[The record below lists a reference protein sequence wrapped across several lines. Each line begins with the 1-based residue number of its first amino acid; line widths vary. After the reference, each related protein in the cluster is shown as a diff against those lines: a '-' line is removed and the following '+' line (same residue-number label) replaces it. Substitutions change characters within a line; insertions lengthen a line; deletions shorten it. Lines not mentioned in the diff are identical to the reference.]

1 MTGFGIGQNNSYVVG
16 AVRLQFNKMIAHEPE
31 SDQYFS
37 IAALDVED
45 APADG
50 EPDHRYENLKE
61 RLEKHVL
68 PKMFPNGLEFS
79 IIHGFDYLVLN
90 ANIDG
95 HDMAIFPGT
104 IIYVRSDNSYGAIV
118 TSAADLIGVSMR
130 EGRLVIE

>member
-1 MTGFGIGQNNSYVVG
+1 MTGFGTGKSNSYVVG
-16 AVRLQFNKMIAHEPE
+16 AVKFNFNEMLANGPE
-31 SDQYFS
+31 SDQFFS
-37 IAALDVED
+37 IAALDVDD

-68 PKMFPNGLEFS
+68 PKMFPNGIPFS

-90 ANIDG
+90 ACIDG

-118 TSAADLIGVSMR
+118 TSAAVPTVSINQGLM
-130 EGRLVIE
+130 VIE

>member
-1 MTGFGIGQNNSYVVG
+1 MTSFGIGKSNSYIVG
-16 AVRLQFNKMIAHEPE
+16 AIKFNFNEILANGPE

-68 PKMFPNGLEFS
+68 PKMFPNGIPFS
-79 IIHGFDYLVLN
+79 MIHGFDYLVLN
-90 ANIDG
+90 GNIDG

-118 TSAADLIGVSMR
+118 TSAAVPTVSINQGM
-130 EGRLVIE
+130 LVIE

>member
-1 MTGFGIGQNNSYVVG
+1 MTGFEIGKSNSYVVG
-16 AVRLQFNKMIAHEPE
+16 AVKFNFNEMLANGPE

-37 IAALDVED
+37 IAALDVDD

-68 PKMFPNGLEFS
+68 PKMFPNGIPFS
-79 IIHGFDYLVLN
+79 IIHGFDYAVLN

-118 TSAADLIGVSMR
+118 TSAAVPTVSINQ
-130 EGRLVIE
+130 GLLVIE